1 MIPSINLA
9 SDSLGLGQMWSGT
22 ASAFTSA
29 TGTELCGSK
38 PTCISLGRNSN
49 CARKTKAYTE
59 CMGNS
64 LRLMET
70 QSNNQA
76 AASMGSNNT
85 RTAVAENQNKMLMYA
100 GIALAVIILL
110 FIIYKV
116 RS

>member
-38 PTCISLGRNSN
+38 PTCLAITKTCKEKNRVYNECRMRSL
-49 CARKTKAYTE
+49 E
-59 CMGNS
+59 
-64 LRLMET
+64 LMET
-70 QSNNQA
+70 QSNNQTA
-76 AASMGSNNT
+76 AQLGANNT
-85 RTAVAENQNKMLMYA
+85 RTAVAENQSKLLMYA

-110 FIIYKV
+110 FIIYKI